1 MLDAD
6 KLINSTKDFF
16 VLVGKNGSGKSRM
29 LHDLAESIHDSGYS
43 TIVVS
48 NTLFDK
54 FEVHPQSDN
63 YNYIGSKLGRNFP
76 AQAIKK
82 TISTKNENRISRIFS
97 ILKYIGYDTRVGI
110 RISFKKKFK
119 DAMTYTQTRM
129 GDYIPVYVDDSDE
142 HLSDE
147 LKMAIDKSIHQIYN
161 GYSDLVWLNDGDNIF
176 YEGSFD
182 SYLILLRNERLL
194 KRAKIISGIEVFLS
208 KDNYSF
214 PLSLASSGEL
224 SFIALLVHI
233 AFCVNNRSF
242 IFIDEPENSLHPKW
256 QSEYFDLLKGV
267 IGYNECTTVVAT
279 HSPLIISSLSEN
291 KQTAIYKR
299 ESGGFN
305 RVNSYDDNAE
315 ELYIDYF
322 DTLTPKNRALSNRC
336 VDIIDLFSVGAI
348 SLSAAKERLSK
359 YLKMAN
365 DEVQREFLIGVYSLL
380 EQVAINKG
388 SNHG

>member
-110 RISFKKKFK
+110 RIGFKKKFK

-291 KQTAIYKR
+291 KQSAIYKR

-348 SLSAAKERLSK
+348 SLNAAKERLSK

-380 EQVAINKG
+380 EQVASNKG

>member
-380 EQVAINKG
+380 EQVASNKG

>member
-82 TISTKNENRISRIFS
+82 TISTKNKNRIGRIFS
-97 ILKYIGYDTRVGI
+97 ILKYIGYDARVGI

-194 KRAKIISGIEVFLS
+194 KRANIISGIEVFLS

-336 VDIIDLFSVGAI
+336 VDIIDLFSVGSI

-359 YLKMAN
+359 YLEMAN
-365 DEVQREFLIGVYSLL
+365 DEVQREFLIGVDSLL
-380 EQVAINKG
+380 EKVASNKG

>member
-1 MLDAD
+1 MLDVD
-6 KLINSTKDFF
+6 KLIHSSKDYF

-29 LHDLAESIHDSGYS
+29 LHDLAEATHDLGYS

-63 YNYIGSKLGRNFP
+63 YNYIGGKLGRNFP

-82 TISTKNENRISRIFS
+82 TLSTKNEKRVSRIFS
-97 ILKYIGYDTRVGI
+97 ILSYIGYDTRVGI
-110 RISFKKKFK
+110 KISFRKKFK
-119 DAMTYTQTRM
+119 DAMTYTQART
-129 GDYIPVYVDDSDE
+129 GDYIPVYFDDSDE
-142 HLSDE
+142 NLSDE
-147 LKMAIDKSIHQIYN
+147 LKMAVDKSIHQTHY
-161 GYSDLVWLNDGDNIF
+161 GYSDLVWLRDGDSVF

-182 SYLILLRNERLL
+182 SYLLLLRNERLL
-194 KRAKIISGIEVFLS
+194 KRAKIISGIEIFLS
-208 KDNYSF
+208 KDNYAF
-214 PLSLASSGEL
+214 PLNHASSGEL

-233 AFCVNNRSF
+233 AFCVSNRSF

-256 QSEYFDLLKGV
+256 QNEYFELLNGV

-291 KQTAIYKR
+291 KQAAIYKR
-299 ESGGFN
+299 DNEGFN
-305 RVNSYDDNAE
+305 RVNSYDDSAE

-336 VDIIDLFSVGAI
+336 VDIIDLFSEGTI
-348 SLSAAKERLSK
+348 SLSTAKERLSK
-359 YLKMAN
+359 YLDMAN
-365 DEVQREFLIGVYSLL
+365 DVVQKEFLIGVDDLL
-380 EQVAINKG
+380 EKVADKKG
-388 SNHG
+388 TVHD

>member
-97 ILKYIGYDTRVGI
+97 ILKHIGYDTRVGI

-147 LKMAIDKSIHQIYN
+147 LKMAIDKSIHQTYN

-267 IGYNECTTVVAT
+267 VGYNECTTVVAT

-291 KQTAIYKR
+291 KQAAIYKR

-380 EQVAINKG
+380 EKVANNKG

>member
-82 TISTKNENRISRIFS
+82 TISTKNENRVSRIFS

-233 AFCVNNRSF
+233 ALCVNNRSF

-380 EQVAINKG
+380 EQVASNKG

>member
-6 KLINSTKDFF
+6 KLIHSSKDYF

-29 LHDLAESIHDSGYS
+29 LHYLAEATHDLGYS

-63 YNYIGSKLGRNFP
+63 YNYIGGKLGRNFP

-82 TISTKNENRISRIFS
+82 TLSTKNEKRVSRIFS
-97 ILKYIGYDTRVGI
+97 ILSYIGYDARVGI
-110 RISFKKKFK
+110 KISFRKKFK
-119 DAMTYTQTRM
+119 DAMTYTQTRT

-142 HLSDE
+142 NLSDE
-147 LKMAIDKSIHQIYN
+147 LKMAVDKSIHQTHN
-161 GYSDLVWLNDGDNIF
+161 GYSDLVWLRDGDSVF
-176 YEGSFD
+176 HEGSFD
-182 SYLILLRNERLL
+182 SYLLLLRNERLL
-194 KRAKIISGIEVFLS
+194 KRAKIISGIEIFLS
-208 KDNYSF
+208 KDNYAF
-214 PLSLASSGEL
+214 PLNHASSGEL

-233 AFCVNNRSF
+233 AFCVSNRSF

-256 QSEYFDLLKGV
+256 QNEYFELLNGV

-291 KQTAIYKR
+291 KQAAIYKR
-299 ESGGFN
+299 DNKGFN
-305 RVNSYDDNAE
+305 RVNSYDDSAE

-336 VDIIDLFSVGAI
+336 VDIIDLFSMGVI
-348 SLSAAKERLSK
+348 SLSEAKERLSK
-359 YLKMAN
+359 YINMSN
-365 DEVQREFLIGVYSLL
+365 DAAQKEFLIGIDNLL
-380 EQVAINKG
+380 EKVASKKG
-388 SNHG
+388 IIHD